1 VPVSQR
7 GWLSPSHV
15 SQRRPKWCGKPSSY
29 VIFPICSHWCV
40 DSDDKC
46 LKPCPLDPFDKRGD
60 CRRLTRQI
68 GLEPGLRVC
77 RHDFFERNQRRSAHD
92 HRNAGCRGCF
102 RQNEI
107 TPVGHQCREPQG
119 RDPERSVEL
128 LRKQR
133 GCHAATCDV
142 DHHSRHET
150 ILVECETIASQR
162 RIRLSGAG
170 DISKQRP
177 RKMRLGRGFEIV
189 KAQDASQPTGHD
201 RLCNVPNLAR
211 HGQCP
216 VSRQR
221 PLPYAA
227 RRRRAARVSSAAR

>member
-1 VPVSQR
+1 MAEPFPRQ
-7 GWLSPSHV
+7 LE
-15 SQRRPKWCGKPSSY
+15 RRPKWCGKPGSY

-46 LKPCPLDPFDKRGD
+46 LKPCPLDPFEKCGD
-60 CRRLTRQI
+60 CRRLARQI
-68 GLEPGLRVC
+68 GLEPGLRVY
-77 RHDFFERNQRRSAHD
+77 RRDFFEWNQRRPAHD
-92 HRNAGCRGCF
+92 HRNTGCRGRF

-107 TPVGHQCREPQG
+107 TPVGHQRREPKG

-133 GCHAATCDV
+133 GCRAATCDV
-142 DHHSRHET
+142 DHYTRHET
-150 ILVECETIASQR
+150 ILVERETIAIQR
-162 RIRLSGAG
+162 RIRLGGAG

-177 RKMRLGRGFEIV
+177 RKMRLGRQFKIV
-189 KAQDASQPTGHD
+189 KAQDAPQPAGRD

-221 PLPYAA
+221 PLPHAA
-227 RRRRAARVSSAAR
+227 RRRQSVRVSSAKR